1 MNAVDNARPDRIA
14 LGVVTMTATALGLAF
29 SDAMVKLLS
38 ADFSV
43 WQVFTARAFVAV
55 PLLAVLVMWGGGW
68 RALIPRAAG
77 WVVLRSLCL
86 MAMWL
91 CFYTALPLLNLAVA
105 AAGYYTGPL
114 FITLFSALLIGEAVG
129 MKRWVAIAIGFAGV
143 LVILRPGTDDFSAVA
158 LLPVLAAVFYALAAV
173 ITRAKCT
180 EDSPLVLAFGLNVAF
195 LVFGVVGSVGV
206 LLWQPVD
213 VDANAYRFML
223 ADWSPMG
230 LREWAIMAFLA
241 VLIVAVT
248 TGTATA
254 YQCAPGAVIAA
265 FDYTYLVFAALFSL
279 VIFSA
284 PLDLLTVTG
293 MVMITG
299 AGLLAIAPDRL
310 LRRVRS

>member
-1 MNAVDNARPDRIA
+1 MHIARPDRVA

-38 ADFSV
+38 TDFSV
-43 WQVFTARAFVAV
+43 WQVFTARALLAV
-55 PLLAVLVMWGGGW
+55 PLIALLVIMGGSW
-68 RALIPRAAG
+68 RALRPRSIG
-77 WVVLRSLCL
+77 WVVLRSLSL

-91 CFYTALPLLNLAVA
+91 FFYTALPLLNLAVA

-129 MKRWVAIAIGFAGV
+129 AKRWAAIAIGFAGV
-143 LVILRPGTDDFSAVA
+143 LVILRPGTQAFSVVA

-180 EDSPLVLAFGLNVAF
+180 DENPLVLAFALNVAF
-195 LVFGVVGSVGV
+195 MVFGLAGSAGT
-206 LLWQPVD
+206 LLWQPDNVE
-213 VDANAYRFML
+213 ASAYRFML
-223 ADWSPMG
+223 AGWSPMG
-230 LREWAIMAFLA
+230 LREWAVMAFLA

-248 TGTATA
+248 TGTAKA
-254 YQCAPGAVIAA
+254 YQCAPSAIIAA

-284 PLDLLTVTG
+284 PLDALTILG
-293 MVMITG
+293 MCLIAG
-299 AGLLAIAPDRL
+299 AGLLAIAPPRL
-310 LRRVRS
+310 WRHLRS